1 MNPIQRFMRLFFHL
15 LYHSFAFT
23 YDLVAA
29 TVSFGHWKNWVYS
42 IFPFIKGT
50 RILELGH
57 GPGHLQRL
65 LLDRGLDPA
74 AIDESTQMG
83 RIAKHRLGSS
93 QKLSRALA
101 QQLPFAKESFDT
113 VIATFPTE
121 YIFSTKTLSEV
132 KRCLSDG
139 GRLIVLPAAFPKSGF
154 LKWLYKVTGESP
166 AALTESIKTKSLQP
180 FLNAG
185 FHAVVEIVEVKSNT
199 LLIIVASNERK
210 LYVEKIT

>member
-1 MNPIQRFMRLFFHL
+1 MTFIQRLMRLFFHL
-15 LYHSFAFT
+15 LYHPFAFT
-23 YDLVAA
+23 YDFVAA
-29 TVSFGHWKNWVYS
+29 TVSFGNWNDWVYS
-42 IFPFIKGT
+42 ILPFIKGT

-65 LLDRGLDPA
+65 LLDRGLAPI

-83 RIAKHRLGSS
+83 RIAKRRLGSP
-93 QKLSRALA
+93 QKLSRALS
-101 QQLPFAKESFDT
+101 QRLPFSKESFDT
-113 VIATFPTE
+113 IIATFPTE
-121 YIFSTKTLSEV
+121 YIFSMQTLSEV
-132 KRCLSDG
+132 QRCLSDG

-185 FHAVVEIVEVKSNT
+185 FDAEVEIVEVKSST
-199 LLIIVASNERK
+199 LLIIVAQK
-210 LYVEKIT
+210 K

>member
-15 LYHSFAFT
+15 LYHPFAFT

-29 TVSFGHWKNWVYS
+29 TVSFGNWKNWVYS

-50 RILELGH
+50 RLLELGH

-65 LLDRGLDPA
+65 LLDRGLAPV

-83 RIAKHRLGSS
+83 KIAKRRLGGS
-93 QKLSRALA
+93 QKLTRALA
-101 QQLPFAKESFDT
+101 QQLPFADKSFDT

-121 YIFSTKTLSEV
+121 YIFSAQTLSEV

-180 FLNAG
+180 FLKAG
-185 FHAVVEIVEVKSNT
+185 FHADVEIVEVKSST
-199 LLIIVASNERK
+199 LLIIVAQK
-210 LYVEKIT
+210 K